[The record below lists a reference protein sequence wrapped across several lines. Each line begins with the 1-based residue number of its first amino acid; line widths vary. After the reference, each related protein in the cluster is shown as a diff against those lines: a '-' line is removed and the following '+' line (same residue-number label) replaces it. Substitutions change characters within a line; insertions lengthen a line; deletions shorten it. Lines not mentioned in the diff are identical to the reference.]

1 MVISGSE
8 IQKKSKYEHRTTKLV
23 RYNGDLVHTYRFL
36 FDVVFVFSRK
46 ALAFSIS
53 SCILSSFMR
62 KVTGCEQTFMA
73 EVPMVTEH

>member
-1 MVISGSE
+1 MP
-8 IQKKSKYEHRTTKLV
+8 
-23 RYNGDLVHTYRFL
+23 YNGDLVNTYRFL

-53 SCILSSFMR
+53 SCILSVFMR
-62 KVTGCEQTFMA
+62 KVTALLRAKTSMA